1 MTTAAPEIRGP
12 EIKGWCPGALR
23 PMLSGDGWVVR
34 VRPPGGRL
42 LPAQGAGVARLAQAH
57 GNGLIDLSAR
67 ANVQLRGVTE
77 DSHAPL
83 ITGLRDLGLIDAEA
97 GAEARRNLVVQP
109 FWDADDGTAALAAA
123 LSAALTS
130 PDCPALPGKFG
141 VALDDG
147 PVPVLRATSAD
158 IRLERAGEAL
168 VVRAD
173 GSHTGAFANAEDVP
187 ARVLDLARWFAASGG
202 SIAGR
207 GRMAAHLARGAVLP
221 PDFREVPA
229 SAVAAPNPAPGPCAQ
244 GWLVALAF
252 GQIDAGAFSAL
263 ARHGGLRLTPWRMV
277 LVEGADA
284 APEVPG
290 IITDPADPL
299 LRVVACTGA
308 PGCPQGLQPTRPL
321 ARVLAPLVPAGQVL
335 HLSGCAKGCAHPA
348 PAPLTLTATAAG
360 FAVIRDGAAS
370 APPQQVLPADALAD
384 LLKAEAHAP
393 RL

>member
-1 MTTAAPEIRGP
+1 MTAAPEIKGP

-42 LPAQGAGVARLAQAH
+42 SSAQAQGMARLAQAQ

-77 DSHAPL
+77 ASHAPL
-83 ITGLRDLGLIDAEA
+83 IDGLRDLGLIDADA

-109 FWDADDGTAALAAA
+109 FWAAGDATPALADA
-123 LSAALTS
+123 LATALTGA
-130 PDCPALPGKFG
+130 DCPALPGKFG

-147 PVPVLRATSAD
+147 PVPVLRGTSAD
-158 IRLERAGEAL
+158 IRVERAGRAL
-168 VVRAD
+168 IVRAE
-173 GSHTGAFANAEDVP
+173 GSETGALATAEDAP

-202 SIAGR
+202 ITGGR

-221 PDFREVPA
+221 PAFRA
-229 SAVAAPNPAPGPCAQ
+229 TRAAATTAPSPGPGPCAQ

-252 GQIDAGAFSAL
+252 GQIDAGAL
-263 ARHGGLRLTPWRMV
+263 ADLAPHGGLRLTPWRMV
-277 LVEGADA
+277 LVEGMTA
-284 APEVPG
+284 APDVPG

-308 PGCPQGLQPTRPL
+308 PGCPQALQPTRAL
-321 ARVLAPLVPAGQVL
+321 ARALAPLMPPGQVL
-335 HLSGCAKGCAHPA
+335 HVSGCAKGCAHPA
-348 PAPLTLTATAAG
+348 PAALTLTAQGDG
-360 FAVIRDGAAS
+360 FALIRNGAA
-370 APPQQVLPADALAD
+370 ADAPQQVLPADALAD
-384 LLKAEAHAP
+384 LLKAEAHA
-393 RL
+393 LQI